1 MKKTLIMLIPG
12 LARETR
18 NSQLA
23 SFTEGIMAAS
33 ERTPVHELADDST
46 PPGLKRLVVSKPDGA
61 YELSVIE
68 GYWNDLVPSL
78 TQAPLKTKVI
88 RGISLLLF
96 WLFSPIWKGIFAR
109 KYLTFGFMLAALV
122 LVFWYLSTVLL
133 FVEALTEES
142 ADPENGVVANVKTFA
157 NGTGWKVWLGIGS
170 LMALLPVSL
179 LVDISDFAKRFVTN
193 EPNVAGKPAVRFE
206 IVRRIRE
213 QLLQTLKSDDY
224 TDLIVVG
231 HSFGAVVTV
240 DLMGDLPPLNIPVR
254 VITMGSLIEIL
265 CKQAPWLK
273 EDVESLSQRPD
284 LVEWLDI
291 NCHADWFASGASV
304 PKSPKCRELFVE
316 SYGTFADRVAA
327 RVHSRYFDHQQV
339 VGLILNGPGPLSEP
353 TPPAEGVEY
362 AEGAVG

>member
-1 MKKTLIMLIPG
+1 MKKTLIMLVPG

-18 NSQLA
+18 NSQLT
-23 SFTEGIMAAS
+23 SFVEGLMAAS

-46 PPGLKRLVVSKPDGA
+46 PPGLKRLVVNKPDGA
-61 YELSVIE
+61 HELSVVE

-78 TQAPLKTKVI
+78 AQAPLKTKVI
-88 RGISLLLF
+88 RGLSLLVF
-96 WLFSPIWKGIFAR
+96 WIFSPIWKGVFAR
-109 KYLTFGFMLAALV
+109 KYLTFGFMLAALA
-122 LVFWYLSTVLL
+122 LVFWYLSTLL
-133 FVEALTEES
+133 LLVDAMTEES
-142 ADPENGVVANVKTFA
+142 ADPESGVVANLKTFA
-157 NGTGWKVWLGIGS
+157 NGVGWQLWLAMGS
-170 LMALLPVSL
+170 VMGLLPVTL

-206 IVRRIRE
+206 IVRRLRE

-224 TDLIVVG
+224 SDLLVVG

-240 DLMGDLPPLNIPVR
+240 DLMADLPPVSIPVR

-339 VGLILNGPGPLSEP
+339 VGLILNGPDNTAEP
-353 TPPAEGVEY
+353 EPAAEVLEY
-362 AEGAVG
+362 KEA